1 MKVSIIVPVYNAEKH
16 LEKCINSI
24 LKQSFTDFE
33 LILVNDASSDSSR
46 DICLQFIN
54 KDSRIKLLENIKNS
68 GVAATRN
75 HGINSA
81 KGDYIMFCDNDD
93 IVASNWISH
102 LINTINENELIFPI
116 SSIAESISELGNYKN
131 LKVGVEPY
139 ECSDFYRFY
148 ENGIAGYI
156 WNTVFKR
163 DILIKHNIYFESR
176 KELGDINE
184 DLIFVLKYIS
194 HIKYIK
200 YTGYADYF
208 HIMNDTNHGNITD
221 QYFYFEKYKE
231 KYNLW
236 TNFIRM
242 NKNQYS
248 ESYLQSLSTQT
259 LYHFLHALQIT
270 KPSKIAYFQHIVCSK
285 EMTDILKH
293 ADTTC
298 ENNKII
304 ALLKGKHYVLL
315 WLLFKKDNEGKK

>member
-1 MKVSIIVPVYNAEKH
+1 MHTPKISIIVPVYNAEAT
-16 LEKCINSI
+16 LSRCIES
-24 LKQSFTDFE
+24 LLCQTFQDFE

-54 KDSRIKLLENIKNS
+54 KDSRIKFLENIQNS

-131 LKVGVEPY
+131 LKISIESY
-139 ECSDFYRFY
+139 KCSDFYRFY

-156 WNTVFKR
+156 WNTIFKR
-163 DILIKHNIYFESR
+163 DILIKHNINFKSR

-194 HIKYIK
+194 YIPYIK
-200 YTGYADYF
+200 YTGYADYY
-208 HIMNDTNHGNITD
+208 HIKNNTNHGNITD

-259 LYHFLHALQIT
+259 LYHFLHALQVT
-270 KPSKIAYFQHIVCSK
+270 KPSKIAYFKHIVCSK
-285 EMTDILKH
+285 EMVDILTY
-293 ADTTC
+293 ADTTY
-298 ENNKII
+298 ENNII
-304 ALLKGKHYVLL
+304 IILLKGRHYFLL
-315 WLLFKKDNEGKK
+315 WLLFQL